1 MNEVYR
7 EYFAEAPP
15 ARATVKVELFGPR
28 LLVEIDAVETYSF
41 PQYRER

>member
-15 ARATVKVELFGPR
+15 ARAAVKVELFGPR
-28 LLVEIDAVETYSF
+28 LLVEIDAIAVVS
-41 PQYRER
+41 